1 MSLTTQVNAVKRS
14 TTPKGRK
21 HLVELVQ
28 FFPSEPAAVWDAL
41 TSPDAMSQWFD
52 NLEGSLKEGGRY
64 RLALSRHHGRIRDCI
79 PHEKLSVTWEY
90 DGSFSSLRI
99 TMSPSGRGTKLKVSH
114 EVLADEHW
122 DTFGPSATGIGWDG
136 ALYSLSLYLQG
147 DLLSNPDNMAAHMAT
162 PEGLQFITDLAESW
176 KRAHNYAG
184 ANHKI
189 AELQAARTAAFYRG
203 EKPPEAP

>member
-21 HLVELVQ
+21 HLVELEQ
-28 FFPSEPAAVWDAL
+28 IFDSEPAEVWDAL
-41 TSPDAMSQWFD
+41 TSPDALTQWFD
-52 NLEGSLKEGGRY
+52 NVSGDLKEGGRY
-64 RLALSRHHGRIRDCI
+64 RFDLSRHHGLIRDCI
-79 PHEKLSVTWEY
+79 PQKKLSVTWEY
-90 DGSFSSLRI
+90 DGSFSSLRL
-99 TMSPSGRGTKLKVSH
+99 TLFPHSRGTKLKVSH
-114 EVLADEHW
+114 EVLGDEHW

-162 PEGLQFITDLAESW
+162 PEGLQFISDLAESW
-176 KRAHNYAG
+176 KRAHNYSG

-203 EKPPEAP
+203 EKPPA